1 MPNWQAHSDPSR
13 ALAIPKK
20 RMFVVP
26 ALAGVLR
33 MFVVPALAGVLRM
46 FVVPALAG
54 GLRMFVVPASA
65 GGLHQQP
72 RHPKG
77 CTTNVSIISGTS
89 ALRHSDTSHAAGVSL
104 LEIVAALFVFSV
116 GLLGSLKMYDVMLDK
131 VRAMRENDIAV
142 CALQNEMET
151 LRAMPFEAL
160 AERTGAP
167 FVSHTPDMEQ
177 LVQVLPTV
185 DVRPYGQPALA
196 LKEVRISVRW
206 RGDNGRVI
214 EKTLSTLIGR
224 KEAGPS

>member
-1 MPNWQAHSDPSR
+1 MPNWQVHSDPFR
-13 ALAIPKK
+13 ALARNRN
-20 RMFVVP
+20 RMRRVANGAVSRDQRVIFSSMSKMT
-26 ALAGVLR
+26 R
-33 MFVVPALAGVLRM
+33 TNHD
-46 FVVPALAG
+46 G
-54 GLRMFVVPASA
+54 G
-65 GGLHQQP
+65 G
-72 RHPKG
+72 
-77 CTTNVSIISGTS
+77 
-89 ALRHSDTSHAAGVSL
+89 TSHAAGVSL
-104 LEIVAALFVFSV
+104 LEILAALFVFSI

-167 FVSHTPDMEQ
+167 FVSHTPDIEQ

-196 LKEVRISVRW
+196 LKEVHISVRW

-214 EKTLSTLIGR
+214 EKTLSTLIGK